1 MTVELAAGADLSKVM
16 CGVGGSA
23 VEIGRIMV
31 AGVEVWPGLVHIEDD
46 FNRLNG
52 DVGAN
57 YDYTP
62 GAGFG
67 SQRPVIFGNAMRAG
81 VPTSSAPGNVC
92 FGILGHVK
100 RMRRENRRIQGVL
113 SGNPALLNAMLVL
126 KANEGLTASAEMNI
140 VSQGDPHAAGISN
153 VLNSAL
159 GATRG
164 VYTPSLVTSGDTCG
178 LECWVLG
185 TDTVYIAFRIRSG
198 VRLNL
203 CAWRDTGSAVIP
215 ADGSFMRCGPTTAAQ
230 YNAQY
235 GPSWD

>member
-92 FGILGHVK
+92 FGS
-100 RMRRENRRIQGVL
+100 
-113 SGNPALLNAMLVL
+113 SGTSSGCGARTAGS
-126 KANEGLTASAEMNI
+126 KACCP
-140 VSQGDPHAAGISN
+140 V
-153 VLNSAL
+153 
-159 GATRG
+159 
-164 VYTPSLVTSGDTCG
+164 TPRYSTQ
-178 LECWVLG
+178 CW
-185 TDTVYIAFRIRSG
+185 
-198 VRLNL
+198 
-203 CAWRDTGSAVIP
+203 C
-215 ADGSFMRCGPTTAAQ
+215 
-230 YNAQY
+230 
-235 GPSWD
+235 